1 MNLSI
6 VIPCFNEEN
15 FILEKLLNVK
25 KNISEKDEV
34 IIVNDAST
42 DYSKNKIEKFIENE
56 KNFYLINHE
65 KNYGKGACLISAFKK
80 VNNDIIIIQDAD
92 LEYNPNE
99 YKKLINPINNNSAD
113 VVFGSRFIGSDAH
126 RVFYFYNRIANMIL
140 TFLTNIIC
148 NINLTDMETGFKA
161 FKKSSLNQINLNQK
175 GFGIE
180 PELTIKF
187 AKKKLKIFEVGISY
201 SGRSYEEG
209 KKIGMLDFF
218 IAIYC
223 IIKYRVTD

>member
-1 MNLSI
+1 MNLTI

-15 FILEKLLNVK
+15 FILETLYKVK
-25 KNISEKDEV
+25 KNISDKDEV
-34 IIVNDAST
+34 IVVNDAST
-42 DYSKNKIEKFIENE
+42 DNSKQKIKKFIKNK
-56 KNFYLINHE
+56 KNFYLINHK

-80 VNNDIIIIQDAD
+80 AEKDIIIIQDAD

-99 YKKLINPINNNSAD
+99 YKKLINPIENNGAD
-113 VVFGSRFIGSDAH
+113 VVFGSRFIGSDPH
-126 RVFYFYNRIANMIL
+126 RVFYFYNRIANTIL

-161 FKKSSLNQINLNQK
+161 FKRKALNQINLKQK

-201 SGRSYEEG
+201 SGRSYKEG
-209 KKIGMLDFF
+209 KKIGIIDFF

-223 IIKYRVTD
+223 ILKFKVTD